1 MATSSDKTLI
11 RIVGLILL
19 IGGAGVAFWGYQL
32 SDSLTAQVTKSLT
45 GALPDAVMYRYIG
58 GAIAGVVGLFLLAK
72 K

>member
-1 MATSSDKTLI
+1 MATNSDNTLI
-11 RIVGLILL
+11 RIIGLILL

-32 SDSLTAQVTKSLT
+32 SDSLTAQVTRSLT

-58 GAIAGVVGLFLLAK
+58 GAIGGVVGLFLLVK